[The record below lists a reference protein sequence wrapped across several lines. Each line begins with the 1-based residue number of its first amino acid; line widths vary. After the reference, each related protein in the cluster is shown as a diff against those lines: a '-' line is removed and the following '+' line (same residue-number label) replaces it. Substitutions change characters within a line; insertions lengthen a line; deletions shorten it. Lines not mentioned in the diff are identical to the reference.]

1 MITKATIQDI
11 PSLQSLINGA
21 YRGEASKAGW
31 TTEAELL
38 GGQRTDETELIEIL
52 SDPKNTLLKYVEADQ
67 ILGCVLLTAE
77 ENQLYLGMLSVLPQ
91 LQNSGIG
98 AKLLAQADLHAK
110 QLDLPKIVMTVIS
123 IRSELIAYY
132 IRKGYVDTGLK
143 APFPESHL
151 HSVLGNETLDFVV
164 LEKAIDLN

>member
-1 MITKATIQDI
+1 MITKATLQDI
-11 PSLQSLINGA
+11 PALLSLINGA
-21 YRGEASKAGW
+21 YRGESSKAGW

-38 GGQRTDETELIEIL
+38 GGQRTDGGELTQIL
-52 SDPKNTLLKYVEADQ
+52 LDPKNTLLKYTEADQ

-77 ENQLYLGMLSVLPQ
+77 EKQLYLGMLSVAPQ

-110 QLDLPKIVMTVIS
+110 QLNLPKIVMTVIS

-143 APFPESHL
+143 APFPKSHL
-151 HSVLGNETLDFVV
+151 HSVLGSETLDFVV
-164 LEKAIDLN
+164 LEKAIAL